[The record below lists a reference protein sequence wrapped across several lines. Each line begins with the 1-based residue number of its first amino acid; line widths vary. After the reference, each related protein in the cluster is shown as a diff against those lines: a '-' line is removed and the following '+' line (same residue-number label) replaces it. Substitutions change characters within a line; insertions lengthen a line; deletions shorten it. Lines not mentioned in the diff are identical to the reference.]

1 MIWKVKEAQ
10 DKFQELI
17 GAADS
22 EPQPIYN
29 QDRLVAVVIEP
40 TTFQK
45 FLDWQHSQSP
55 VSLSE
60 TFTSLRQICEEENYI
75 LEIPSRSDRSN
86 PFD

>member
-45 FLDWQHSQSP
+45 FLDLQHSQSL

-60 TFTSLRQICEEENYI
+60 TFTALRQICEEENYI

>member
-17 GAADS
+17 GAADK
-22 EPQPIYN
+22 EPQSIYS
-29 QDRLVAVVIEP
+29 QDRMVAVVIEP
-40 TTFQK
+40 MIFQK
-45 FLDWQHSQSP
+45 FLNWQQNQSS

-60 TFTSLRQICEEENYI
+60 SLTSLRQICKEEDYS
-75 LEIPSRSDRSN
+75 LEIPDRSDRSN

>member
-17 GAADS
+17 GAADT

-29 QDRLVAVVIEP
+29 QDRMVAVAIEP
-40 TTFQK
+40 ATFQK
-45 FLDWQHSQSP
+45 FLDWQHSQSS

-60 TFTSLRQICEEENYI
+60 TLASLRQICEEEDYT
-75 LEIPSRSDRSN
+75 LEIPARSDYLR
-86 PFD
+86 